1 MSWIPFPYGLL
12 VFSKPPTFPK
22 IKQRDLKN
30 TSILMSSLWD
40 VIVMCTRNN
49 CDCCCLTRVPHE
61 AQQTCLYTSPK
72 LDNLRLLL
80 LPLQLLS
87 LLCLQHSNGTRVQ
100 EKSNWWPWWW
110 EKKGV
115 QVMVCCWKGMK
126 INLQIF
132 YKD

>member
-1 MSWIPFPYGLL
+1 
-12 VFSKPPTFPK
+12 
-22 IKQRDLKN
+22 
-30 TSILMSSLWD
+30 
-40 VIVMCTRNN
+40 
-49 CDCCCLTRVPHE
+49 
-61 AQQTCLYTSPK
+61 
-72 LDNLRLLL
+72 
-80 LPLQLLS
+80 
-87 LLCLQHSNGTRVQ
+87 LCLQHSNGTRVQ